1 MVRSKAKE
9 QRDLKKEGEEKGS
22 LKSQLQNRNKENKQV
37 LQGFK
42 KKRPSK
48 VEKGKQAALH
58 DGGAMTEG
66 GESDFENSCPVK
78 GAITWNPII
87 KLHPIP
93 SNESAPNKLKLA
105 LR

>member
-1 MVRSKAKE
+1 M
-9 QRDLKKEGEEKGS
+9 
-22 LKSQLQNRNKENKQV
+22 

-42 KKRPSK
+42 KKRVTGK
-48 VEKGKQAALH
+48 QEKGKALH
-58 DGGAMTEG
+58 EGGALTEG

-93 SNESAPNKLKLA
+93 SNEAVPNKLKLA